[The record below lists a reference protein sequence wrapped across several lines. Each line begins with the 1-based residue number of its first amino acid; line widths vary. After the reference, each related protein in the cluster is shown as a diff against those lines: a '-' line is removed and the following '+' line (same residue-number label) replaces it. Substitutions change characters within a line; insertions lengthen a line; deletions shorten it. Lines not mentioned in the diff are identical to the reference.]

1 MDVLNKLNKL
11 FLSVWKQGILGVDF
25 FQIIVGLGI
34 FVLFLIFRGLISKLV
49 IKKLELISERTT
61 NKLDDTFVK
70 SMEGPARFLPIVL
83 GVFFASY
90 YMSFDNETRGFI
102 DNVNRTLITILIF
115 WIIHQIIEPISYIL
129 SGLDKVLTKEL
140 IGWIIKSLKILIF
153 ILGAAAVLEL
163 WGIKIGPIIAGLGLF
178 GVAVALGAQD
188 LFKNLISGILVL
200 VEKRFRIGDWI
211 KVEGVIEGV
220 VENIGF
226 RSTVIRKFDKSL
238 AIIPNFQFAENAVI
252 NNTRKTNWAIS
263 WIITL
268 QYDTTIDQLKTIRDE
283 IEDHINK
290 GDDYDQSVGVAVR
303 IDKFSDSSID
313 MYVRCF
319 TKTNSWTNYLQVK
332 ENLALEI
339 KKIVEVKGA
348 AFAFPS
354 QSIYVEKK

>member
-1 MDVLNKLNKL
+1 MEVLNNFKNL
-11 FLSVWKQGILGVDF
+11 FLSVWDSGIMGVDF
-25 FQIIVGLGI
+25 VQIIIGLII
-34 FVLFLIFRGLISKLV
+34 FFVFLVFRGLISKLI
-49 IKKLELISERTT
+49 IKKLELISKRTT
-61 NKLDDTFVK
+61 NKFDDTFVK
-70 SMEGPARFLPIVL
+70 AMQGPARFLPIVL

-90 YMSFDNETRGFI
+90 YMSFSDEMRSFM

-115 WIIHQIIEPISYIL
+115 WIIHQIIEPVSYIL
-129 SGLDKVLTKEL
+129 SGLDKILTREL

-200 VEKRFRIGDWI
+200 VEKRFKMGDWI
-211 KVEGVIEGV
+211 LVEGIIEGI
-220 VENIGF
+220 VERIGF

-252 NNTRKTNWAIS
+252 NVSQTTNWLIS

-268 QYDTTIDQLKTIRDE
+268 QYDTTVDQLKTIRNQ
-283 IEDHINK
+283 IEEHITNNEDFDTSI
-290 GDDYDQSVGVAVR
+290 GIAVR
-303 IDKFSDSSID
+303 VDKFSDSSID

-319 TKTNSWTNYLQVK
+319 SKTDEWEEWLSVK
-332 ENLALEI
+332 EKLALEI
-339 KKIVEVKGA
+339 KQIVEKNNA
-348 AFAFPS
+348 SFAFPS

>member
-1 MDVLNKLNKL
+1 MDVLNKLNEL

-49 IKKLELISERTT
+49 IKKLELISKRTT

-163 WGIKIGPIIAGLGLF
+163 WGIKIG
-178 GVAVALGAQD
+178 
-188 LFKNLISGILVL
+188 S
-200 VEKRFRIGDWI
+200 
-211 KVEGVIEGV
+211 
-220 VENIGF
+220 
-226 RSTVIRKFDKSL
+226 
-238 AIIPNFQFAENAVI
+238 NF
-252 NNTRKTNWAIS
+252 
-263 WIITL
+263 
-268 QYDTTIDQLKTIRDE
+268 
-283 IEDHINK
+283 
-290 GDDYDQSVGVAVR
+290 
-303 IDKFSDSSID
+303 
-313 MYVRCF
+313 
-319 TKTNSWTNYLQVK
+319 NS
-332 ENLALEI
+332 
-339 KKIVEVKGA
+339 
-348 AFAFPS
+348 P
-354 QSIYVEKK
+354 

>member
-1 MDVLNKLNKL
+1 MEVLNNFKIL
-11 FLSVWKQGILGVDF
+11 FLSVWEKGILGIDF
-25 FQIIVGLGI
+25 FQILVGLGI
-34 FVLFLIFRGLISKLV
+34 FLLFLIFRGLISRLI
-49 IKKLELISERTT
+49 IKKLEIISKRTT

-70 SMEGPARFLPIVL
+70 SMMGPARFLPIVL

-90 YMSFDNETRGFI
+90 YMSFSEDMRDFVDNL
-102 DNVNRTLITILIF
+102 NRTLITILIF

-129 SGLDKVLTKEL
+129 SGLDKILTREL

-200 VEKRFRIGDWI
+200 VEKRFRMGDWI
-211 KVEGVIEGV
+211 RVDGIIEGV
-220 VENIGF
+220 VEKIGF

-252 NNTRKTNWAIS
+252 NVSQTTNWLIS

-268 QYDTTIDQLKTIRDE
+268 QYDTTVDQLKTIRDQ
-283 IEDHINK
+283 IEEHINK
-290 GDDYDQSVGVAVR
+290 SEDFDQSIGVAVR
-303 IDKFSDSSID
+303 VDKFADSSID

-319 TKTNSWTNYLQVK
+319 SKTNSWNEWLKVK
-332 ENLALEI
+332 ENLALSI
-339 KKIVEVKGA
+339 KQIVETNKA
-348 AFAFPS
+348 SFAFPS

>member
-1 MDVLNKLNKL
+1 
-11 FLSVWKQGILGVDF
+11 
-25 FQIIVGLGI
+25 
-34 FVLFLIFRGLISKLV
+34 KLV
-49 IKKLELISERTT
+49 IKKLELISKRTT

-83 GVFFASY
+83 GIFFASY
-90 YMSFDNETRGFI
+90 YMAFDNETRNFI
-102 DNVNRTLITILIF
+102 DNINRTLITILIF
-115 WIIHQIIEPISYIL
+115 WIIHQIIEPISYVL

-252 NNTRKTNWAIS
+252 NNTRKTNWSIS

-283 IEDHINK
+283 IENHINK
-290 GDDYDQSVGVAVR
+290 GEDYDQSVGVAVR
-303 IDKFSDSSID
+303 VDKFSDSSID

-319 TKTNSWTNYLQVK
+319 TKTNSWTNYLKVK

-339 KKIVEVKGA
+339 KKIVEAKGA